1 VVTKKVGKPATR
13 ARVREATAVR
23 RSRGRSHS
31 LAPPHLGEAAS
42 AAVLAVAV
50 LGLAAILAFV
60 GVVLI
65 QLEPR
70 GDLVLSIALAV
81 AGLAMAVSGMTV
93 AGRFGDSPPPNVDQ
107 LGLGQVLGGIG
118 LGFLGLV
125 LSGSGLAV
133 LADVPRSRPVAAAAS
148 GLAAILAFVGV
159 VLIQLEPRG
168 DLVLSIALAVAGLIF
183 AIAAVILVRP
193 RS

>member
-13 ARVREATAVR
+13 ARAREATAVR
-23 RSRGRSHS
+23 QPRGRSHS

-50 LGLAAILAFV
+50 LGLAVFIA
-60 GVVLI
+60 GV
-65 QLEPR
+65 
-70 GDLVLSIALAV
+70 
-81 AGLAMAVSGMTV
+81 AMAVSGMTV
-93 AGRFGDSPPPNVDQ
+93 ASRFGDTPPPNVDQ

-118 LGFLGLV
+118 LGVLGLV
-125 LSGSGLAV
+125 LSGSALAV

-148 GLAAILAFVGV
+148 GVAALLAVVGV
-159 VLIQLEPRG
+159 VLIQLEPGG
-168 DLVLSIALAVAGLIF
+168 DLVLSLALAVAGLIF

-193 RS
+193 RG